1 VKNFLLKLSKR
12 ESKKRKLDSSDQED
26 SDKYSKAGSDND
38 QMSFLGLE
46 SANMKSHLKIKS

>member
-1 VKNFLLKLSKR
+1 MLKLSKR